1 MADVTDNGLR
11 AAVKA
16 LTDVVAPSIDPT
28 DPLAKEQ
35 LRLVVDY
42 LQFVRSRLDFLH
54 DRARFEMNHHLAT
67 ARALQALGA
76 PFSAENRDLL
86 DATVSAGLQTQ
97 ASVEAST
104 VSVKEVS
111 ASLAAIARELVRE
124 AASFAPELRGPIERC
139 VLLAADEIIRF
150 ERSWYLPLGFDPAPG
165 DVVPLASLLANALP
179 GAAERAC

>member
-67 ARALQALGA
+67 AQALQALSA
-76 PFSAENRDLL
+76 PFSSENRDLL
-86 DATVSAGLQTQ
+86 DATVSAGLQAQ

-111 ASLAAIARELVRE
+111 ASLAAITRELVRE
-124 AASFAPELRGPIERC
+124 AASFAAEWRGPIERC
-139 VLLAADEIIRF
+139 VLMAANEIIRF
-150 ERSWYLPLGFDPAPG
+150 ERSWYMPLGFDPAPG
-165 DVVPLASLLANALP
+165 EVEPLASLLANALP
-179 GAAERAC
+179 GGAERAR